1 MAERKLPQ
9 NLEAEMAVLGCSFLT
24 NYALDKVCEE
34 LDSDMFISESNR
46 RIFDAIKSLHQS
58 KIPLDS
64 ATVKNEIEKKGSINL
79 IGGIEYLSEVIDSVI
94 TAANVDYYID
104 IVREKALRR
113 KLIDVTN
120 TITSSAY
127 DEEENTNDLIDDA
140 ERKIFS
146 VTKARKA
153 GEFKTIGEVM
163 RSTQQELERLAKNQ
177 NEITGIPSGF
187 YDLDKLTSGFHPNEL
202 IILAARPAMGKTAF
216 GLNLAVNAAQKT
228 DKAVAIFNMEMS
240 AEQLALRMI
249 AAAGG
254 IEQNKLKTGRLEH
267 NDWKKVNEAMSE
279 LGDTNLY
286 IEDSSGMTISEIRAK
301 CRRLA
306 TQEKGLGLVVIDYLQ
321 LITGSAK
328 YEGNRQQEVSEIS
341 RSLKT
346 MAMELKIP
354 VIALAQLSRSVE
366 LRENKRPIM
375 SDLRESGS
383 IEQDAD
389 IVMFIYRE
397 EYYEERKKPMDGD
410 PKMEAWIAK
419 MGKLRN
425 KTEIIV
431 AKHRNGPI
439 GNVVLRFDSATSK
452 FQDYA
457 GQYDIVDEK

>member
-34 LDSDMFISESNR
+34 LDSDMFISEPNR

-120 TITSSAY
+120 AITSSAY

-228 DKAVAIFNMEMS
+228 EKAVAIFNMEMS

-389 IVMFIYRE
+389 IVAFLYRDD
-397 EYYEERKKPMDGD
+397 YYNKPAGD
-410 PKMEAWIAK
+410 SSNVSI
-419 MGKLRN
+419 
-425 KTEIIV
+425 TELIIG
-431 AKHRNGPI
+431 KHRNGGTGTI
-439 GNVVLRFDSATSK
+439 ELLFERYMSNLRNYIK
-452 FQDYA
+452 K
-457 GQYDIVDEK
+457 EENK

>member
-9 NLEAEMAVLGCSFLT
+9 NLEAEMNVLGCAFLT

-34 LDSDMFISESNR
+34 LTPEMFLSEPNR
-46 RIFDAIKSLHQS
+46 RIFEAIYTLHQN

-64 ATVKNEIEKKGSINL
+64 ATVKNEIEKKGSING

-104 IVREKALRR
+104 IVRDKALRR
-113 KLIDVTN
+113 RLIDVTTN
-120 TITSSAY
+120 IATDAY
-127 DEEENTNDLIDDA
+127 NEEEETNDLIDDA
-140 ERKIFS
+140 EKRIFS

-153 GEFKTIGEVM
+153 GEFKTIGEVI
-163 RSTQQELERLAKNQ
+163 RTTQAEIERLAKNKTD
-177 NEITGIPSGF
+177 ITGIPSGF

-202 IILAARPAMGKTAF
+202 IILAARPAMGKTAL
-216 GLNLAVNAAQKT
+216 GLNIAVNAAKT
-228 DKAVAIFNMEMS
+228 TDQAVAIFNMEMS
-240 AEQLALRMI
+240 AEQLAMRMI
-249 AAAGG
+249 AASGG
-254 IEQNKLKTGRLEH
+254 IEISKLRTGRLEH

-279 LGDTNLY
+279 LGETNLY
-286 IEDSSGMTISEIRAK
+286 IEDASGMTMSEIRAK

-306 TQEKGLGLVVIDYLQ
+306 SQDKGLALVVIDYLQ
-321 LITGSAK
+321 LINGSSR

-346 MAMELKIP
+346 MAMELKVP

-389 IVMFIYRE
+389 IVAFLYRDD
-397 EYYEERKKPMDGD
+397 YY
-410 PKMEAWIAK
+410 
-419 MGKLRN
+419 N
-425 KTEIIV
+425 KAASESTDTSVTELIIG
-431 AKHRNGPI
+431 KHRNGGTGTI
-439 GNVVLRFDSATSK
+439 ELLFERNMSNFRNYIRK
-452 FQDYA
+452 
-457 GQYDIVDEK
+457 EENK

>member
-34 LDSDMFISESNR
+34 LDSDMFISEPNR

-228 DKAVAIFNMEMS
+228 EKAVAIFNMEMS

-286 IEDSSGMTISEIRAK
+286 IEDSSGMTTSEIRAK

-389 IVMFIYRE
+389 IVAFLYRDD
-397 EYYEERKKPMDGD
+397 YYNKPAGD
-410 PKMEAWIAK
+410 SSNVSI
-419 MGKLRN
+419 
-425 KTEIIV
+425 TELIIG
-431 AKHRNGPI
+431 KHRNGGTGTI
-439 GNVVLRFDSATSK
+439 ELLFERDMSNFRNYIK
-452 FQDYA
+452 K
-457 GQYDIVDEK
+457 EENK

>member
-34 LDSDMFISESNR
+34 LDSDMFISEPNR

-389 IVMFIYRE
+389 IVAFLYRDD
-397 EYYEERKKPMDGD
+397 YYNKPAGD
-410 PKMEAWIAK
+410 SSNVSI
-419 MGKLRN
+419 
-425 KTEIIV
+425 TELIIG
-431 AKHRNGPI
+431 KHRNGRTGTI
-439 GNVVLRFDSATSK
+439 ELLFERDMSNFRNYIK
-452 FQDYA
+452 K
-457 GQYDIVDEK
+457 EENK

>member
-9 NLEAEMAVLGCSFLT
+9 NLEAEMAVLGCAFLT
-24 NYALDKVCEE
+24 KYALDKLCEE
-34 LDSDMFISESNR
+34 LDVDMFVSDANKK
-46 RIFDAIKSLHQS
+46 IFEAIKSLHDS

-64 ATVKNEIEKKGSINL
+64 ATVKNEIEKKESINS

-104 IVREKALRR
+104 IVRDKALRR
-113 KLIDVTN
+113 KLIDVTTN
-120 TITSSAY
+120 ITTNAY
-127 DEEENTNDLIDDA
+127 NEEEETNNIIDDA
-140 ERKIFS
+140 EKKIFS

-153 GEFKTIGEVM
+153 GEFKSIAEVI
-163 RSTQQELERLAKNQ
+163 RSTQEELERLAKNQ
-177 NEITGIPSGF
+177 AEITGLPSGF
-187 YDLDKLTSGFHPNEL
+187 YDLDKLTSGFHENEL

-216 GLNLAVNAAQKT
+216 GLNLAVNAAKQTK
-228 DKAVAIFNMEMS
+228 KAVAIFNMEMS

-249 AAAGG
+249 AAAGS
-254 IEQNKLKTGRLEH
+254 IEMNKLRTGRLEH

-286 IEDSSGMTISEIRAK
+286 IEDSSGLTISEIRAK

-306 TQEKGLGLVVIDYLQ
+306 TTEQGLGLVVIDYLQ

-346 MAMELKIP
+346 MAMELKVP

-389 IVMFIYRE
+389 IVAFLYRDD
-397 EYYEERKKPMDGD
+397 YY
-410 PKMEAWIAK
+410 
-419 MGKLRN
+419 N
-425 KTEIIV
+425 KTAQEATDVSVTELIIG
-431 AKHRNGPI
+431 KHRSGGTGTIELLFERSMSNFRNYI
-439 GNVVLRFDSATSK
+439 KKTE
-452 FQDYA
+452 
-457 GQYDIVDEK
+457 EK

>member
-34 LDSDMFISESNR
+34 LDSDMFISEPNR

-389 IVMFIYRE
+389 IVAFLYRDD
-397 EYYEERKKPMDGD
+397 YYNKPAGD
-410 PKMEAWIAK
+410 SSNVSITA
-419 MGKLRN
+419 L
-425 KTEIIV
+425 IIG
-431 AKHRNGPI
+431 KHRNGGTGTI
-439 GNVVLRFDSATSK
+439 ELLFERDMSNFRNYIK
-452 FQDYA
+452 K
-457 GQYDIVDEK
+457 EENK

>member
-34 LDSDMFISESNR
+34 LDSDMFISEPNK

-389 IVMFIYRE
+389 IVAFLYRDD
-397 EYYEERKKPMDGD
+397 YYNKSTGD
-410 PKMEAWIAK
+410 SSNVSI
-419 MGKLRN
+419 
-425 KTEIIV
+425 TELIIG
-431 AKHRNGPI
+431 KHRNGGTGTI
-439 GNVVLRFDSATSK
+439 ELLFERDMSNFRNYIK
-452 FQDYA
+452 K
-457 GQYDIVDEK
+457 EENK

>member
-34 LDSDMFISESNR
+34 LDSDMFISEPNR

-94 TAANVDYYID
+94 TAANVEYYID

-120 TITSSAY
+120 AITSSAY

-389 IVMFIYRE
+389 IVAFLYRDD
-397 EYYEERKKPMDGD
+397 YYNKPAGD
-410 PKMEAWIAK
+410 SSNVSI
-419 MGKLRN
+419 
-425 KTEIIV
+425 TELIIG
-431 AKHRNGPI
+431 KHRNGGTGTI
-439 GNVVLRFDSATSK
+439 ELLFERDMSNFRNYIK
-452 FQDYA
+452 K
-457 GQYDIVDEK
+457 EENK

>member
-1 MAERKLPQ
+1 MAERKMPQ
-9 NLEAEMAVLGCSFLT
+9 NIEAEMNAIGCAFLT
-24 NYALDKVCEE
+24 NDALDKVCEE
-34 LDSDMFISESNR
+34 LDVDMFFSEANK
-46 RIFDAIKSLHQS
+46 RIFEAIKALHQN

-64 ATVKNEIEKKGSINL
+64 ATVKNEIEKKGSINS

-94 TAANVDYYID
+94 SAANIEYYID
-104 IVREKALRR
+104 IIREKALRR
-113 KLIDVTN
+113 KLIDVT
-120 TITSSAY
+120 TGITTNAY
-127 DEEENTNDLIDDA
+127 NEEEDTNDLIEDA
-140 ERKIFS
+140 EKKIFS

-153 GEFKTIGEVM
+153 GEFKSIGEVI
-163 RSTQQELERLAKNQ
+163 RSTQAELERLAKNKAD
-177 NEITGIPSGF
+177 ITGIPSGF
-187 YDLDKLTSGFHPNEL
+187 YDLDKLTSGFHENEL

-216 GLNLAVNAAQKT
+216 GLNLAVNAAKST

-240 AEQLALRMI
+240 AEQLAMRMI

-254 IEQNKLKTGRLEH
+254 IEQNKLRTGRLEH

-279 LGDTNLY
+279 LGETNLY

-306 TQEKGLGLVVIDYLQ
+306 TQDKGLAMIVIDYLQ
-321 LITGSAK
+321 LISGGSR

-346 MAMELKIP
+346 MAMELKVP

-389 IVMFIYRE
+389 IVAFLYRDD
-397 EYYEERKKPMDGD
+397 YY
-410 PKMEAWIAK
+410 
-419 MGKLRN
+419 N
-425 KTEIIV
+425 KASSESTDVSVTELIIG
-431 AKHRNGPI
+431 KHRSGGTGTIELLFERSMSNFRNYI
-439 GNVVLRFDSATSK
+439 KKEENN
-452 FQDYA
+452 
-457 GQYDIVDEK
+457 